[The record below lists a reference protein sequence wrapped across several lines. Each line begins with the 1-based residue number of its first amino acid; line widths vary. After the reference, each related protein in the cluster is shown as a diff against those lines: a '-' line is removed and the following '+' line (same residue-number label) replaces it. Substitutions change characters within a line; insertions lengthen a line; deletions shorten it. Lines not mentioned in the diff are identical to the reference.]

1 MRETRQRKD
10 PYALNKR
17 VQKVWL
23 TARVGSSSC
32 DSRVG
37 VVVARRRVLEHQDL
51 HALRPK
57 GLGGFRMVIL
67 LD

>member
-37 VVVARRRVLEHQDL
+37 IVVARRRVLEHQGA
-51 HALRPK
+51 HGAGR
-57 GLGGFRMVIL
+57 
-67 LD
+67 